1 MDGQKNPISA
11 LIIPYKLWAVHTYI
25 TLWHYTIDPLILAV
39 SGKAWA
45 TLSLADRN
53 IVREAGSVIM
63 ELQKEEAQHYRQPC
77 PRGARFAIM

>member
-45 TLSLADRN
+45 TLSLR
-53 IVREAGSVIM
+53 
-63 ELQKEEAQHYRQPC
+63 
-77 PRGARFAIM
+77 